1 MISPLKFPTELHRE
15 VAELAG
21 DFFSAHAQVDTIL
34 VVNSCAR
41 GRAVTGSDLD
51 LAVLIMPTEASQEV
65 QSLTTLWQEFIA
77 TQPLIH
83 RFRSTS
89 RFTQVHLD
97 VFDGR
102 MVPTVW
108 DDGGGPDYFEVE
120 IGNRLVYAAPLHE
133 VGAYFRQLQSQWLP
147 YYGEDLRLSRL
158 VMVREAC
165 ARDLEAIPF
174 YLNRGL
180 YFQAFDRLYKAFQEF
195 LQALFVARTH
205 LPTRLQ

>member
-41 GRAVTGSDLD
+41 GRAVAGSDLD
-51 LAVLIMPTEASQEV
+51 LAVLLVPAAASQEV

-83 RFRSTS
+83 RFRSAG

-97 VFDGR
+97 VFDGG
-102 MVPTVW
+102 VISTVW
-108 DDGGGPDYFEVE
+108 DDGGGPDSFEVE
-120 IGNRLVYAAPLHE
+120 IGNRVAYAVPL
-133 VGAYFRQLQSQWLP
+133 RQ
-147 YYGEDLRLSRL
+147 
-158 VMVREAC
+158 A
-165 ARDLEAIPF
+165 
-174 YLNRGL
+174 
-180 YFQAFDRLYKAFQEF
+180 
-195 LQALFVARTH
+195 
-205 LPTRLQ
+205 